1 MSTRTGVR
9 DGLGGNVVQ
18 AGSEANLPTQDQF
31 LTGSLGIGGALT
43 VGASITASTT
53 INATTNVSG
62 TGSVF
67 GGVLSTP
74 KNVSLTMGS
83 PYGYGVEI
91 VMTARSNISGG
102 TWVTASG
109 GLALAGPAAA
119 LTPIGVSRP
128 GINVASGGTVNV
140 IVKGIVP
147 MISEGTVLQAGG
159 VECGAGAALN
169 AVKPHAAG
177 SGTNYATLDSAGSE
191 ATVFVVL

>member
-18 AGSEANLPTQDQF
+18 AGSEAALPTQDLF
-31 LTGSLGIGGALT
+31 LTGSMGIGGPLT
-43 VGASITASTT
+43 VANSITATTT

-74 KNVSLTMGS
+74 KNVHLSVGS
-83 PYGYGVEI
+83 PYGQGLVI
-91 VMTARSNISGG
+91 QLLARTNVSGG

-109 GLALAGPAAA
+109 NLAVAGPAS
-119 LTPIGVSRP
+119 TNSPIGVSQP

-140 IVKGIVP
+140 IIKGVVP
-147 MISEGTVLQAGG
+147 MIADGTVATAIG
-159 VECGAGAALN
+159 VKPGAGAALN
-169 AVKPHAAG
+169 TVSPFVAG
-177 SGTNYATLDSAGSE
+177 STTNYATLSDAGSE
-191 ATVFVVL
+191 GVVFVVL